1 RRLVHSL
8 KITLSIK
15 LYDLKVRGVIFM
27 DFMKLIKL
35 SLELT
40 NLVLIILDKII
51 KYIKKHIK
59 NDPPKSN

>member
-1 RRLVHSL
+1 
-8 KITLSIK
+8 
-15 LYDLKVRGVIFM
+15 M